1 VCDARAA
8 LRATASFQ
16 EGGGALRELRGV
28 GFQTHTFIAALVRLR
43 YIDWLRGVAVLFMV
57 MWHSIDA
64 WTVQTGRE
72 SWAFTL
78 ILFAAGWAAPLFL
91 LLAGVSVSLAAGART
106 KRGIARA
113 EASWGLQKRGWQIFL
128 LAHVF
133 RFQSFLLNPNGTWNS
148 ILKPDILNILGL
160 GLVAAAY
167 CWRYAVSPKRAAGW
181 LVGPALLVLALTPLS
196 REWWWPTLLHVR
208 FEAYI
213 RPVGNFGVFS
223 IFPAVAYVFVG
234 AFVGWLVWEYRE
246 QERWLHGRLAW
257 AAVALIA
264 IGASLSAI
272 DALEIPS
279 PIDSVPFFAWRTGV
293 MILAF
298 AGSWALLARR
308 SADSWSPLV
317 VFGQTSL
324 FVYWIHV
331 EICYGIFTHP
341 IRHSLPLS
349 VSFTA
354 YLTFTVL
361 LFWAAMLWQRRR
373 QGPLIPVHLRA

>member
-246 QERWLHGRLAW
+246 QER
-257 AAVALIA
+257 
-264 IGASLSAI
+264 
-272 DALEIPS
+272 
-279 PIDSVPFFAWRTGV
+279 
-293 MILAF
+293 
-298 AGSWALLARR
+298 
-308 SADSWSPLV
+308 
-317 VFGQTSL
+317 
-324 FVYWIHV
+324 
-331 EICYGIFTHP
+331 
-341 IRHSLPLS
+341 
-349 VSFTA
+349 
-354 YLTFTVL
+354 
-361 LFWAAMLWQRRR
+361 
-373 QGPLIPVHLRA
+373 